1 MGVDIP
7 QPFNSTV
14 SGPGGGSIPVNAT
27 VNGIPSTFHINI
39 DTLPKISLG
48 IDPVTI
54 NPVTINPV
62 DIGIRLEKI
71 PDIRAHLPA
80 NFSVG
85 LSLLGMELACV
96 RLCGEAQVI
105 TEPYVPG
112 PCEHCGGGRTGQVI
126 EGRAEPA
133 PARRR

>member
-27 VNGIPSTFHINI
+27 VSGIPSTFHIDV
-39 DTLPKISLG
+39 DTLPKISFG
-48 IDPVTI
+48 IDPLTVNPITI
-54 NPVTINPV
+54 EPV
-62 DIGIRLEKI
+62 DLGIRIEKI

-80 NFSVG
+80 NFNVG
-85 LSLLGMELACV
+85 LSVLGMELFCI

-105 TEPYVPG
+105 TEPYVPN
-112 PCEHCGGGRTGQVI
+112 PCEHCGRPQTKDEATTQRPVAAGKG
-126 EGRAEPA
+126 
-133 PARRR
+133 

>member
-14 SGPGGGSIPVNAT
+14 SGPGGGAIPVNAT
-27 VNGIPSTFHINI
+27 VSGIPSTFHIDV

-54 NPVTINPV
+54 NPV
-62 DIGIRLEKI
+62 DIGIRIEKI
-71 PDIRAHLPA
+71 PDVRAHLPA

-85 LSLLGMELACV
+85 LSLLGMELLCL

-105 TEPYVPG
+105 TEPYVPN
-112 PCEHCGGGRTGQVI
+112 PCERCGAPQHVI
-126 EGRAEPA
+126 EGTYLAAEPA
-133 PARRR
+133 ASG

>member
-14 SGPGGGSIPVNAT
+14 SGPGGGAIPVNAT
-27 VNGIPSTFHINI
+27 VSGIPSTFHIDI

-54 NPVTINPV
+54 NPLTINPV

-71 PDIRAHLPA
+71 PDVRAHLPA

-85 LSLLGMELACV
+85 LSLLGRELLCL

-105 TEPYVPG
+105 TEPYVPN
-112 PCEHCGGGRTGQVI
+112 PCERCGQPRVI
-126 EGRAEPA
+126 EGTHTVAEPV
-133 PARRR
+133 PSG